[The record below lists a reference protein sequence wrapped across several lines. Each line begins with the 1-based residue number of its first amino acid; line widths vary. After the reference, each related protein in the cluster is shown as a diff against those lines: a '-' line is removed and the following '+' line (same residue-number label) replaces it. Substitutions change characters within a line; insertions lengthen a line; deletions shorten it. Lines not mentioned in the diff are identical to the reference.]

1 VPATGTH
8 PPTSRLISELLFRWL
23 PSSCRA
29 VRRWAIAELPHVPR
43 FAPESLV
50 PLQEAAATVR
60 PRARRRTP
68 GAARLDEDTAVLH
81 GTYSR
86 LPVRR
91 GTRDARGLHTR
102 ARALQVPFKYTVDF

>member
-1 VPATGTH
+1 M
-8 PPTSRLISELLFRWL
+8 
-23 PSSCRA
+23 
-29 VRRWAIAELPHVPR
+29 
-43 FAPESLV
+43 
-50 PLQEAAATVR
+50 R

-91 GTRDARGLHTR
+91 GTRDARGLHMR
-102 ARALQVPFKYTVDF
+102 ARALQVLFKYTLDF